1 MSDQDPRDELVEHL
15 PAMRAFA
22 ISLTRNGS
30 VADDMVQDTLVKAWT
45 NIDKFEP
52 GTNMRAWLFT
62 ILRNT
67 YYSSRRK
74 TNREVSDVD
83 GVFTDN
89 LAEKPAHDGHL
100 QMQDFR
106 AALAKLNVEQREAL
120 LLIGAS
126 GFSYEEAAEMC
137 GVAVGTI
144 KSRTNRARAQLAK
157 LMGLK
162 EDEAMEM
169 LTSPTMAPSSNTG
182 TFARTVFSSAAVP
195 SGPAIT
201 VRVPFSTASEKVGK
215 PEKSS
220 IS

>member
-1 MSDQDPRDELVEHL
+1 MSNADPRDELVEHL

-30 VADDMVQDTLVKAWT
+30 LADDMVQDTVVKAWT
-45 NIDKFEP
+45 NIEKFQP

-74 TNREVSDVD
+74 SNREVSDVD
-83 GVFTDN
+83 GVFTEG

-100 QMQDFR
+100 QMMDFR
-106 AALAKLNVEQREAL
+106 EALAKLKVEQREAL

-144 KSRTNRARAQLAK
+144 KSRTMRPCPCCQRRAFQTFNDDL
-157 LMGLK
+157 GLFK
-162 EDEAMEM
+162 HKHSWR
-169 LTSPTMAPSSNTG
+169 TCVPGPSFSVVG
-182 TFARTVFSSAAVP
+182 AVAAGADRRFADA
-195 SGPAIT
+195 
-201 VRVPFSTASEKVGK
+201 
-215 PEKSS
+215 
-220 IS
+220 

>member
-1 MSDQDPRDELVEHL
+1 MSDFDPRDELVEHL

-45 NIDKFEP
+45 NIDKFET

-74 TNREVSDVD
+74 AKREVSDVD
-83 GVFTDN
+83 GIFTEG

-100 QMQDFR
+100 QMNDFR
-106 AALAKLNVEQREAL
+106 VALGKLKVEQREAL

-144 KSRTNRARAQLAK
+144 KSRTNRARAQLAE
-157 LMGLK
+157 LMGLND
-162 EDEAMEM
+162 DEAMEM
-169 LTSPTMAPSSNTG
+169 TDDATMSVLSASKVSS
-182 TFARTVFSSAAVP
+182 F
-195 SGPAIT
+195 
-201 VRVPFSTASEKVGK
+201 
-215 PEKSS
+215 
-220 IS
+220 